1 MIDQAILQ
9 QNIITALGLEN
20 LPDERK
26 AALVEKMAA
35 LVEKNLTVRM
45 LEGLSES
52 DTEEFGKLEQGTDE
66 DRAKFLQSKFT
77 NLPEMLAEEIVNVKK
92 AVLEAGKIE

>member
-20 LPDERK
+20 LPAERK

-45 LEGLSES
+45 LEGLSEA

-66 DRAKFLQSKFT
+66 DRAKFLQSKFA
-77 NLPEMLAEEIVNVKK
+77 NLPEMLEEEIVNVKK